1 MPSLIKLAT
10 GVMTLCVAAAAAA
23 QPAVKAVSLQVDRPV
38 DPSEYRLP
46 GTKVVLDVRL
56 PGGKLLGLGARSA
69 ISSITDDTGTDLLAD
84 SRKREAETEKAL
96 RQRAGSMGATLV
108 RRDLPGNIDH
118 ETAKGSLDPQTG
130 SIQVPVYTMG
140 MAAAGASRLRLKGQI
155 ELQVA
160 GKGERSVRLDGVRLT
175 DEGQGTELKID
186 GQSVVCS
193 RDSYTRMNGS
203 EISEFYCWGQ
213 GVSIS
218 SIQVVGKPARKAEG
232 STRANL
238 VVAGPTS
245 GLSLEFKL
253 PDAETVRVPVD
264 LEVRIGL

>member
-1 MPSLIKLAT
+1 MRPLIKLAT
-10 GVMTLCVAAAAAA
+10 AVMAFCMASAAAS

-38 DPSEYRLP
+38 APSEYQLP

-56 PGGKLLGLGARSA
+56 PGRRLLGLGDKSA

-84 SRKREAETEKAL
+84 SRKREAETEKRL
-96 RQRAGSMGATLV
+96 RERAGSMGATLV
-108 RRDLPGNIDH
+108 KRDLPGNIDRD
-118 ETAKGSLDPQTG
+118 TAKSSLDPQTG

-160 GKGERSVRLDGVRLT
+160 GARERTVRLNGVRLT
-175 DEGQGTELKID
+175 AEGQGTELKID

-193 RDSYTRMNGS
+193 RGSYTRMNGS

-213 GVSIS
+213 GVAIS
-218 SIQVVGKPARKAEG
+218 SVQVAGKPPRKAEG

-238 VVAGPTS
+238 VVTGSTS
-245 GLSLEFKL
+245 GLSLEFRL
-253 PDAETVRVPVD
+253 PEAEIVQVPVD